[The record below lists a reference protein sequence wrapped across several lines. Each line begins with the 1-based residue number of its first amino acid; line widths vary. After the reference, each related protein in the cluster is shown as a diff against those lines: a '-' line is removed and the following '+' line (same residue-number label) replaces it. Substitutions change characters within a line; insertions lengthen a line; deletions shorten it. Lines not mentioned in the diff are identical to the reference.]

1 MPDLRLRG
9 GEVDGLDLHYIVEG
23 RGPAVILLHGLGGFA
38 ESWRHTL
45 RTLAGR
51 ATVYALDLP
60 GFGGSAKPRARYR
73 LPYFAGALHG
83 FMEALAIREV
93 SLVGHSLGAAV
104 AARLGMKAI
113 LALKGAPPE
122 EYDGNLLLDRLL
134 GAEVR
139 FCSDDEWGRIDELLE
154 DLAARVRSRGGAPY
168 IIPESGATV
177 TGALGY
183 VTCGEELVQQIRHG
197 APAFDTVVITA
208 FSGGSHAGLL
218 MAKQLHGLR
227 AEVVGV
233 PIAWEAARVR
243 AYVADLIGQARR
255 RYGLSVEPP
264 GEIRLLDGYQGTGRA
279 EVRAEALE
287 TVVRVARLEGIVL
300 DPVYTAKAFAAL
312 LDRIRRDPRELGPRV
327 CFIHTGG
334 IFSLFPY
341 RRPLSRML
349 GGGGLV
355 ES

>member
-1 MPDLRLRG
+1 MVTGAPPIPRIELAVVPTPLLKLERLSQELGIELWVKRDDLT
-9 GEVDGLDLHYIVEG
+9 GLLETG
-23 RGPAVILLHGLGGFA
+23 N
-38 ESWRHTL
+38 
-45 RTLAGR
+45 
-51 ATVYALDLP
+51 
-60 GFGGSAKPRARYR
+60 K
-73 LPYFAGALHG
+73 
-83 FMEALAIREV
+83 IRKLEF
-93 SLVGHSLGAAV
+93 LVGEAFARSADTLITCGTLQSNCCRTVAAV

-134 GAEVR
+134 GAEIR

-227 AEVVGV
+227 AEVVSV

-334 IFSLFPY
+334 IFSLFPF